1 MDGHVSRDLAAVRA
15 MAEPLRWREI
25 ESHGDGQWVVTR
37 GRVGTVTLRCV
48 RDHDVW
54 AEFELAVE
62 PRGLRIPCFAF
73 PTTYRRLRTP
83 LEPGRKRTVLARVS
97 LSGPGGPELHVAAW
111 S

>member
-1 MDGHVSRDLAAVRA
+1 MAGRVRRD
-15 MAEPLRWREI
+15 MAELRAAAGPLRWREI
-25 ESHGDGQWVVTR
+25 ESHDDGEWVVAR

-48 RDHDVW
+48 RDQDVW

-62 PRGLRIPCFAF
+62 RRGLRVPCFAF

-83 LEPGRKRTVLARVS
+83 LEPGQTRKLLARVS
-97 LSGPGGPELHVAAW
+97 LSGPDGPALHVAAW